1 MIPESALSSLCLIL
15 KPMLEPSGQ
24 FVCFAPSLH
33 APEMDAEGERSL
45 FVDAQDLGY
54 AEPLYERVVALT
66 RRTFSH
72 EIGDF
77 VAAGRANLREPLDP
91 AAEALWARVARTIDH
106 RATSSRATPAQGS
119 RRTANPPT
127 LP

>member
-1 MIPESALSSLCLIL
+1 MIPESALSSLYLIL
-15 KPMLEPSGQ
+15 TPMLAPSRQ

-33 APEMDAEGERSL
+33 APEMDLDGERSL
-45 FVDAQDLGY
+45 FVVAHDLGY
-54 AEPLYERVVALT
+54 AGPLYERIVALT
-66 RRTFSH
+66 RRTFSR

-77 VAAGRANLREPLDP
+77 VAAGKARLRKPIDP
-91 AAEALWARVARTIDH
+91 VAEALWARVASTIDA
-106 RATSSRATPAQGS
+106 RATCWRATPLRGS